1 MLREYDGR
9 LNFATDAWSSPNHKA
24 FIALSVHLEH
34 DGIPIAMILDVVE
47 VAEVKLNW
55 TYCNKAADM
64 RQSHSGMVLA
74 EAFANVLRE
83 FGIDDKVSTVCSK
96 MCRILTYLHTRC

>member
-1 MLREYDGR
+1 
-9 LNFATDAWSSPNHKA
+9 
-24 FIALSVHLEH
+24 
-34 DGIPIAMILDVVE
+34 MILDVVE

-55 TYCNKAADM
+55 TYM